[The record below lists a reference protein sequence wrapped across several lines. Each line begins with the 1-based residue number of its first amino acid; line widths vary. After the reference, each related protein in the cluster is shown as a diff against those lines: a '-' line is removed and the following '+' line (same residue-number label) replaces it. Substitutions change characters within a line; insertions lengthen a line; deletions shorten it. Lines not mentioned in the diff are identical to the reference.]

1 MNLLL
6 TLPENI
12 QSPVETSGGGEGK
25 VGEKGVR
32 EGKKE
37 IEGEK

>member
-1 MNLLL
+1 MHENTMNLLL

-12 QSPVETSGGGEGK
+12 QSPVETWRGEGK
-25 VGEKGVR
+25 VHEDG
-32 EGKKE
+32 KE